1 MRVISRKIVRQYGE
15 ANAQA
20 KEELAIWFKKME
32 LGDWHNL
39 NELKEDI
46 LSVDYI
52 GNDRYV
58 FNVKGNHYR
67 VVAMMF
73 FGTQKVYI
81 HKILTHAEYSKLTK
95 KQLLNSSPELP

>member
-1 MRVISRKIVRQYGE
+1 MRLLSKKKVREYGE

-20 KEELAIWFKKME
+20 KEELAIWFAKME
-32 LGDWHNL
+32 LGNWHTL

-67 VVAMMF
+67 VIVMMF
-73 FGTQKVYI
+73 FPTQRIYI
-81 HKILTHAEYSKLTK
+81 REILTHAEYSKLSK
-95 KQLLNSSPELP
+95 KDILTM